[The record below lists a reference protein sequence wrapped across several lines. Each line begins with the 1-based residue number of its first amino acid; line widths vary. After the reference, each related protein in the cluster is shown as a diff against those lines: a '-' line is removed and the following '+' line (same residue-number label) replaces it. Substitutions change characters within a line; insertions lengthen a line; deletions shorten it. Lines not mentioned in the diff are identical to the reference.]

1 MSLQDLVAR
10 AWPGLPVELTV
21 RGRGTFTFLTL
32 AQRGRY
38 RVWYTFGRY

>member
-1 MSLQDLVAR
+1 MSLQDLVVPAL
-10 AWPGLPVELTV
+10 PGLPVGQIV

-38 RVWYTFGRY
+38 LIARY